1 MLADARQL
9 LADHL
14 ALVNHDEPE
23 IVRELRAVLR
33 FDVHNL
39 RGVLRGLA
47 GALLRLFL
55 LRSGPGTAAAA
66 AHRQQAEQH
75 VLTLQ
80 LAHQRLRH
88 SELQLAKLDN
98 LRFHRR
104 PQQVLRIVRVPQNH
118 QHQLPDLI
126 VHVQQHLRQQIRLRF
141 SLRRMQ
147 AHELGHVQR
156 VRIDDSRQHLL
167 NLSLGFLREVAH
179 GAVVLLM
186 DEAVDLRHGIHGQ
199 LIHLHD
205 LQIICAVLLVQPVC
219 AQLQHD
225 VLRGRA
231 GRVGQLC
238 GMGHACQTDCQR
250 QQDPQKTFHMII
262 PPFRIQWFAPHYS
275 K

>member
-1 MLADARQL
+1 MPADARQL
-9 LADHL
+9 LADQA
-14 ALVNHDEPE
+14 ALVDDGDPE
-23 IVRELRAVLR
+23 IVREPRAVLR

-39 RGVLRGLA
+39 RGVLRGLT
-47 GALLRLFL
+47 GALLRLLFL
-55 LRSGPGTAAAA
+55 LHVGAGTAAA

-75 VLTLQ
+75 VLALN
-80 LAHQRLRH
+80 LLHQRLRH
-88 SELQLAKLDN
+88 SELQLAGLDD

-104 PQQVLRIVRVPQNH
+104 PQQLFRIARVSQNH
-118 QHQLPDLI
+118 HHQLPDLI
-126 VHVQQHLRQQIRLRF
+126 VHVHPHLRQQIRLRL
-141 SLRRMQ
+141 SLRGMQ

-156 VRIDDSRQHLL
+156 VRIDDSRKHLL
-167 NLSLGFLREVAH
+167 DLSLGFLREVAH

-199 LIHLHD
+199 LIRLHD

-238 GMGHACQTDCQR
+238 GRGHACQTDCQR